1 MGSHNNM
8 RERERVGLERKR
20 EGADRKKEGEDIN
33 IEIGGG
39 AHARAMEMLLSI
51 M

>member
-8 RERERVGLERKR
+8 REREWGWKGRERGQTAR
-20 EGADRKKEGEDIN
+20 RKELEDIN

>member
-8 RERERVGLERKR
+8 RESGAGMEERGRTARRK
-20 EGADRKKEGEDIN
+20 ELEDIN

>member
-8 RERERVGLERKR
+8 REREGEWGWNGR